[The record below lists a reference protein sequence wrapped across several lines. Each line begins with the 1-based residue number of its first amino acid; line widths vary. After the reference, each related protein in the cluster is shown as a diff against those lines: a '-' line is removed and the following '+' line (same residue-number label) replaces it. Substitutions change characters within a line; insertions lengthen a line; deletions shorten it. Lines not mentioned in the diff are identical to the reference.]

1 MQQNHLLSRRSL
13 LAFGAG
19 VTALAPGITHAQEAN
34 WPNRPVR
41 IIAAFPAGSGTDS
54 LARFYG
60 ERLARV
66 FGQNF
71 IIENIGGANGALGA
85 RAAARAA
92 PDGYTILFG
101 SVSTHA
107 ANPNL
112 MREPGYDALRDF
124 APLSMISINPL
135 GVLVRADNPARDLQ
149 AFIAHARANPGA
161 LNYGIGNAGGLGG
174 THLLSQ
180 AAGFKAEQ
188 ISYRGTPQAMA
199 DLLGGRLH
207 FLVTDLGPAVEHLR
221 AGTIRALAVTTARRV
236 ETLPDVPTVA
246 EAALPGFDFAS
257 WNGSWMPARTPPA
270 IIARLNREM
279 VTIGQSDEAKRH
291 IGALGIV
298 STTSTPEA
306 LGEFNRREL
315 ELWARIAAEANVA
328 KE

>member
-1 MQQNHLLSRRSL
+1 MQDKTNATRRSL
-13 LAFGAG
+13 LALGAG
-19 VTALAPGITHAQEAN
+19 AALFSPSILRAQEAN

-60 ERLARV
+60 ERLGRI

-71 IIENIGGANGALGA
+71 VIENIGGANGAIGA

-92 PDGYTILFG
+92 PDGYTIFFG

-107 ANPNL
+107 ANPHL
-112 MREPGYDALRDF
+112 MREPGYDPLRDF

-161 LNYGIGNAGGLGG
+161 LNYGIGNAGGLAG

-221 AGTIRALAVTTARRV
+221 AGTIRALIDHPVGRAGCRGRRV
-236 ETLPDVPTVA
+236 E
-246 EAALPGFDFAS
+246 
-257 WNGSWMPARTPPA
+257 
-270 IIARLNREM
+270 
-279 VTIGQSDEAKRH
+279 
-291 IGALGIV
+291 
-298 STTSTPEA
+298 
-306 LGEFNRREL
+306 
-315 ELWARIAAEANVA
+315 
-328 KE
+328 

>member
-1 MQQNHLLSRRSL
+1 
-13 LAFGAG
+13 
-19 VTALAPGITHAQEAN
+19 
-34 WPNRPVR
+34 
-41 IIAAFPAGSGTDS
+41 
-54 LARFYG
+54 
-60 ERLARV
+60 
-66 FGQNF
+66 
-71 IIENIGGANGALGA
+71 
-85 RAAARAA
+85 
-92 PDGYTILFG
+92 
-101 SVSTHA
+101 
-107 ANPNL
+107 
-112 MREPGYDALRDF
+112 MREPGYDPLRDF

-135 GVLVRADNPARDLQ
+135 GVLVRADFPARELQ
-149 AFIAHARANPGA
+149 AFITHARANPGA
-161 LNYGIGNAGGLGG
+161 LNYGIGNAGGLAG

-236 ETLPDVPTVA
+236 DTLPDVPTVA

-270 IIARLNREM
+270 IIARLNREIQI
-279 VTIGQSDEAKRH
+279 IGQGDEAKRH

-315 ELWARIAAEANVA
+315 DLWARIAAEANVA

>member
-1 MQQNHLLSRRSL
+1 
-13 LAFGAG
+13 
-19 VTALAPGITHAQEAN
+19 
-34 WPNRPVR
+34 
-41 IIAAFPAGSGTDS
+41 
-54 LARFYG
+54 
-60 ERLARV
+60 
-66 FGQNF
+66 
-71 IIENIGGANGALGA
+71 
-85 RAAARAA
+85 
-92 PDGYTILFG
+92 
-101 SVSTHA
+101 
-107 ANPNL
+107 

-149 AFIAHARANPGA
+149 SFIAYARANPGA
-161 LNYGIGNAGGLGG
+161 LNYGIGNAGGLAG

-207 FLVTDLGPAVEHLR
+207 FFITDLGPAVEHLR

-246 EAALPGFDFAS
+246 ESGLPGFDFAS

-270 IIARLNREM
+270 IIARLNREIQ
-279 VTIGQSDEAKRH
+279 TIGQSDEAKRH

>member
-1 MQQNHLLSRRSL
+1 MITRRSL
-13 LAFGAG
+13 GALAVGAG
-19 VTALAPGITHAQEAN
+19 LPLPALAQGLS
-34 WPNRPVR
+34 NRPIRLV
-41 IIAAFPAGSGTDS
+41 IPFTPAGTTD
-54 LARFYG
+54 LVGRLTA
-60 ERLARV
+60 ERLSARLGQQVVVDNRPGASGNVGGEFVARAEPDGHTLLLTTIGTGAINFAV
-66 FGQNF
+66 FGNRMPF
-71 IIENIGGANGALGA
+71 KPEDL
-85 RAAARAA
+85 AAVGLMCRV
-92 PDGYTILFG
+92 PNVLM
-101 SVSTHA
+101 A
-107 ANPNL
+107 ANRMPIRTL
-112 MREPGYDALRDF
+112 ADMVREAK
-124 APLSMISINPL
+124 AK
-135 GVLVRADNPARDLQ
+135 
-149 AFIAHARANPGA
+149 PGA